1 MVHRTLFEDCGRR
14 LSRELHRNMFI
25 TEITLNKTIRY
36 NVKLL
41 ASHCFFIT
49 SNIRFLNTPV
59 YLQTLKDMIYSIN
72 CISVITTNYV
82 LRRCT
87 LFGLFVM
94 EVTSRVDFQSTSIS
108 FNPTYCLRYQ
118 SF

>member
-1 MVHRTLFEDCGRR
+1 MVHSDAFRRMWSTLYRGVIERG
-14 LSRELHRNMFI
+14 HMFI

-41 ASHCFFIT
+41 ASHCFT

-87 LFGLFVM
+87 LFGLLLW
-94 EVTSRVDFQSTSIS
+94 RLL
-108 FNPTYCLRYQ
+108 PG
-118 SF
+118 